1 MYLAIANYKQLE
13 LKVKVFFFLR
23 KGYLVVF
30 FK

>member
-13 LKVKVFFFLR
+13 LKVKLFFFLR
-23 KGYLVVF
+23 KRILGCF